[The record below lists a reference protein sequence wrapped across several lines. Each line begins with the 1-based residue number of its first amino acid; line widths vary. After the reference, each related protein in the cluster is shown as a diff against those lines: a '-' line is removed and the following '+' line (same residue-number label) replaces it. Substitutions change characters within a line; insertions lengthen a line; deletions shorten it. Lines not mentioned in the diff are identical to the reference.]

1 MTLKQILL
9 LHTCHM
15 MWEVSLPQRLQSQ
28 IDEWLF
34 FFVLHNADAL
44 SMNINMFFLYL
55 AVDSLRLECFSY
67 WGSGRRYCECQ
78 ARTRGGKVVLPSVN
92 LSFVHLIRYLH
103 YASFCNACPQLLN
116 DVNYKLSGNNGL
128 GIVDVKE
135 ECSSYSSNYSINEG
149 NPSLQLYVV
158 LYCFSQIAFMLL

>member
-1 MTLKQILL
+1 MFRRIGKVMSPTNSKATDWWTVRLL
-9 LHTCHM
+9 LYLLLPLNNEEPLVCSRFSTCSAIGS
-15 MWEVSLPQRLQSQ
+15 ERLPS
-28 IDEWLF
+28 
-34 FFVLHNADAL
+34 
-44 SMNINMFFLYL
+44 
-55 AVDSLRLECFSY
+55 FS
-67 WGSGRRYCECQ
+67 SCESRRKSSVRQ
-78 ARTRGGKVVLPSVN
+78 AGTRGGKVVLPSVN

-158 LYCFSQIAFMLL
+158 LYCVRWSAFVLL